1 MSRIPTREEAWRL
14 LTDHTGGENL
24 RKHALAV
31 EAAMRAYA
39 ARLGGDPEVWGIAG
53 LLHDFDY
60 EKHPRPEEHPSF
72 GVSLLR
78 EKQYPEEIVQAILA
92 HAPHT
97 GAPRVTPLEK
107 ALFAVDELCGFLTA
121 CALVQPGRRLADVR
135 LASIRK
141 KLRDKAFARG
151 VQRDHIFLGAQE
163 LGMDLDEHITFVLES
178 LLGVAPSLG
187 LA

>member
-1 MSRIPTREEAWRL
+1 MTTAPSRAEAWQL
-14 LTDHTGGENL
+14 LTEHTESENL

-31 EAAMRAYA
+31 EAAMRACA
-39 ARLGGDPEVWGIAG
+39 IRKGADPDAWAIAG

-60 EKHPRPEEHPSF
+60 EKHPAPEEHPAF

-78 EKQYPEEIVQAILA
+78 QRGYPEEIIQAILA

-97 GAPRVTPLEK
+97 GVPRVSEMDKT
-107 ALFAVDELCGFLTA
+107 LFAVDELCGFLIA
-121 CALVQPGRRLADVR
+121 CALVQPGRRLAEVR
-135 LASIRK
+135 LASVRK

-151 VQRDHIFLGAQE
+151 VHRDHILQGASELGAE
-163 LGMDLDEHITFVLES
+163 LDEHITFVLEA
-178 LLGVAPSLG
+178 LVKVAPVLG